1 MNILISKLPNSG
13 WWASGIP
20 KYKDNPAMIEGAI
33 PDMVLL
39 YRERQNLISSVIN
52 AGHEITELDFPA
64 DLDGNDP
71 KHDFVFLRDPFISD
85 QNGTIVILR
94 AGEPQR
100 RIENKVVKR
109 CLEPLE
115 MRMVEM
121 PDQSGLRADGGEFYF
136 CPIERVLFSGIQ
148 RNTIEGANFVA
159 DAMNVNEMVILEGK
173 GYHLDTFFT
182 PVINENG
189 NISALVACM
198 EVMTNESKTKLYQFA
213 DGKNIP
219 IFEIP
224 PNDAIGTK
232 RKIGTFAANALPL
245 PGILIRPNHFSDPS
259 IDERLADMGIN
270 IVISPTSQFQL
281 SGGSVHCIT
290 NEL

>member
-1 MNILISKLPNSG
+1 MNILITKLPNSG

-20 KYKDNPAMIEGAI
+20 KYKDNPAMVEGAI
-33 PDMVLL
+33 PDMELL
-39 YRERQNLISSVIN
+39 LRERQNIISSVTD
-52 AGHEITELDFPA
+52 AGQKITELDFPT
-64 DLDGNDP
+64 DLDGNEP
-71 KHDFVFLRDPFISD
+71 KHDFVFIRDPFISN

-115 MRMVEM
+115 MQMVEM
-121 PDQSGLRADGGEFYF
+121 PDQSSLRADGGEFYF
-136 CPIERVLFSGIQ
+136 CARESILFSGMQ

-189 NISALVACM
+189 NISSLVACT
-198 EVMTNESKTKLYQFA
+198 EVITNESKTKLYQFA

-245 PGILIRPNHFSDPS
+245 PGVLIRPNHFSDPS

>member
-1 MNILISKLPNSG
+1 MNILITKLPNSG
-13 WWASGIP
+13 WWTSGVP
-20 KYKDNPAMIEGAI
+20 KYKDNPAMVEGAI
-33 PDMVLL
+33 PDMELL
-39 YRERQNLISSVIN
+39 LRERQNIISSVTD
-52 AGHEITELDFPA
+52 AGHKIVELDFPNE
-64 DLDGNDP
+64 LDGNDP
-71 KHDFVFLRDPFISD
+71 KHDFIFIRDPFISD
-85 QNGTIVILR
+85 QNGTLVILR
-94 AGEPQR
+94 AGESQR
-100 RIENKVVKR
+100 RIENKVVKKY
-109 CLEPLE
+109 LEPLG

-121 PDQSGLRADGGEFYF
+121 SDQSGLRADGGEFYF
-136 CPIERVLFSGIQ
+136 CAREGILFSGMQ

-159 DAMNVNEMVILEGK
+159 DAMNVNQMVILEGK

-189 NISALVACM
+189 DISALVACT
-198 EVMTNESKTKLYQFA
+198 EVLTNESKAKLYQFA

-259 IDERLADMGIN
+259 IDERLTDMGIN
-270 IVISPTSQFQL
+270 IIINPTSQFQL

>member
-13 WWASGIP
+13 WWSSGIP

-136 CPIERVLFSGIQ
+136 CPIEGVLFSGIQ

-189 NISALVACM
+189 NISALVACT
-198 EVMTNESKTKLYQFA
+198 EVITNESKTKLYQFA

-245 PGILIRPNHFSDPS
+245 PGVLIRPNHFSDPS
-259 IDERLADMGIN
+259 IDVRLADMGIN